1 MEQILITGGTDGI
14 GKGLAMMYADRG
26 AVVYVVGHSKEK
38 GDALESY
45 KAQGSIRFIQADLSL
60 VSENIRVAE
69 YMKSQTDHLDKLI
82 LCAASLRA
90 QSEYRETAEDVEFTF
105 ALYYLSRYV
114 LSYALSSLLTASHD
128 PIVINVAA
136 PGMKTKLYA
145 DDFQM
150 KNNYNGQQAQ
160 FHGSR
165 LNDLLGVSF
174 SEKFGE
180 SIKYMLFNPMA
191 ARTPGAAKMSR
202 NSLIMKAYYR
212 LFGKDVEELTEI
224 INEDASSLTKGGLSA
239 FKLKK
244 PVNLSMGT
252 FHPVNAAKLN
262 DYSVSLL
269 KSMKNIEY

>member
-1 MEQILITGGTDGI
+1 
-14 GKGLAMMYADRG
+14 
-26 AVVYVVGHSKEK
+26 
-38 GDALESY
+38 
-45 KAQGSIRFIQADLSL
+45 
-60 VSENIRVAE
+60 
-69 YMKSQTDHLDKLI
+69 MKSQTDHLDKLI